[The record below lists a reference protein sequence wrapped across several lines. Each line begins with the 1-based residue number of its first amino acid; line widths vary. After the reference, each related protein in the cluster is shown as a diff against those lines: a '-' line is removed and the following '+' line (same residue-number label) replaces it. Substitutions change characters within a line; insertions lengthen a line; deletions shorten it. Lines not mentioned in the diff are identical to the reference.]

1 MNSTG
6 KHHRLPPTI
15 LRRRSSSTALNFRRQ
30 EESSSH
36 HERPVLNTSHALKGG
51 ATTPL
56 EAEQPRPWR
65 PNYFVDQT
73 TASRKSHQNGSA
85 IEENQESKNPA
96 KSNSPHPCERDA
108 TNSQP
113 SIEISS
119 QRSISDTATSGKNP
133 MDAALPTCLHVQTDR
148 GLSVRDKFAAR
159 FLMKERVSCEDIRRR
174 ASCLS
179 TTAPESVTTL
189 PGLHSNDS
197 MLSSPEVTSTE
208 ISHSTPVFH
217 IIQPQFYL
225 NVKQTKD
232 GECDFDIRNIDV
244 DIPISDVPPTLQP
257 FSTADEH
264 QPETTGSSMLNLKA
278 VRVSD
283 LPLLQNSAN
292 DESSKITQSE
302 EACVNLSEPAEIAA
316 ERNNDETVSSTQ
328 PEENSNVFVQPQII
342 GVFSLRNT
350 PEKNDTSP
358 QYQCPK
364 CLKRFHR
371 ILSQLEH
378 KCNPKTSSI
387 GSLHKLRS
395 VKLYKCLECL
405 EEFSD
410 VEKKKS
416 HACSSQVHQAKTK
429 NSDQASSVDGK
440 KSLQKAAKMWCR
452 TSRGSFQCN
461 ICKKRSL
468 KESKMQAHCVRKH
481 GDRARR
487 IAGNKA
493 KETTSQNK
501 TKKKKFGSSS
511 NQFSAEGHTDTQKHR
526 FEQPFKCGLCS
537 MKYKRVAFLKK
548 HIALHMGP
556 EQFKRSK
563 RPFVCRLCKSRF
575 HDSSTLKVH
584 SGKKCIQTIK
594 KDAKQNDQDK
604 SSSSG
609 IEVTALHVREPNTC
623 LGSKAA
629 AVNTTSEDSSS
640 SLPNEKHF
648 PKRKHRCGFCGILCE
663 SSTCLK
669 KHVRSHWNQV
679 FESYSRP
686 LECCLC
692 NEHFDNCV
700 RFFLHVRRNSCSST
714 TTDDTSQSSAVEV
727 SDEEARGKMECA
739 TATRSNS
746 STRQEERPHL
756 SGMHQ
761 CQFCSLNFWSRDI
774 LDIHIHSSHPL
785 LLQTEESAT
794 SNSSDGDADRDLSKN
809 KDQGTPDPVISKR
822 KSKSKSRNGSQTLWT
837 DHMSSLNSSNSETD
851 GDSNNKNK
859 YQETRVF
866 LDQQSKANANDDLSH
881 SCTLKSYLVSAL
893 KASGIQ
899 DQSPPTVKSAR
910 GVCESIDLANH
921 AVIKND
927 TEEDEDTGTSKRTQ
941 IYPSQCKICKITLSS
956 WKSLDSHRRSHHAEQ
971 LNKHL
976 HPGQSQDCS
985 MESSDDTKIDVVKVN
1000 LFNTCELCE
1009 RVFKYWNR
1017 LVFHRKLKHG
1027 VHVNCAT
1034 LSSRRPTSKDKG
1046 ILIDEPSLEVND
1058 SIVDENT
1065 SSSTIEIGC
1074 ESTKI
1079 MSPTQTLAAYCL
1091 DKNNFTDVQN
1101 EKILSRQDNQNSNRT
1116 SVADD
1121 NLVSVQN
1128 EDVPCRQEYMTCDQ
1142 TQSQPSRKEH
1152 VVEGT
1157 RRTVEDLQIT
1167 QVVSLKPGVPS
1178 NLWNSV
1184 NCASVEKGNP
1194 QHNTDRTMEPL
1205 FDEESSNNQVRTQ
1218 IPESTQPNEI
1228 TAPNLPSHSSFNN
1241 QQYCKPSES
1250 AATVYAQQQA
1260 ILDEFNFLMSSV
1272 VTLQSTLNIE
1282 DNISRPSDHYEFDG
1296 TVKKLP
1302 FREVERI
1309 LRSLERNCSTNAY
1322 HCSVCGDI
1330 LEDIP
1335 LYTSHILSHCEFD
1348 QYICVFCG
1356 QRSMDI
1362 FSVLNHV
1369 VLTHRKDNVHVPQDP
1384 EGNATETVNTS
1395 SLTSTSDVDNTAA
1408 GKPSTSASPQTSQ
1421 IPNKHCTYPRP
1432 RYDFIFKPKEHENN
1446 ITLDENTG
1454 QYKCPLCKFQY
1465 LDRADVI
1472 YHIRMYHNGQPYIC
1486 KHCPEKL
1493 HFFPDV
1499 QAHFFKNHYL
1509 QVTQE
1514 EHHAESENPTLG
1526 GQSLQLERE
1535 TTTMQPNFPNVDG
1548 AGSCQ
1553 SLQLERETTTM
1564 QPNFPSVDGAGLCQS
1579 LQLVGETTTV
1589 QPNFPNVD
1597 GAGSC
1602 QSLQLERETTTMQP
1616 NFPSVD
1622 GAGLCQSLQLVG
1634 ETTTMQPNFPSV
1646 DDADSCHSL
1655 QLERETT
1662 TMQSSFPSV
1671 DDADLCHSLQL
1682 ERETTT
1688 MQQNIQNVDDADS
1701 CHTDGC
1707 RKQKSCDE
1715 SNTDCC
1721 RGVDPSPASTQHTHT
1736 EINTDNAH
1744 ANSGDAERIRT
1755 QELQE
1760 STQAHMETNANAN
1773 TNSRDDERIQTQE
1786 LQESIQDASLKK
1798 VVVKLEKLSDD
1809 VIDEHT
1815 YRNLHNHLK
1824 GGIKIKTEKLDDGY
1838 STAECMQ
1845 ESDIGGGIR
1854 HQSEIEQHGEID
1866 FENGDPTRIVPK
1878 EECDIPNAAASCLLS
1893 RARVSQSELQIPQEK
1908 VKVEKD
1914 VAAASQWGLQKE
1926 VCKEVELSDAN
1937 KSDSNDAGLS
1947 SFLRSETTTEISTGM
1962 NALESNE
1969 NLGGDSHV
1977 DSMNL
1982 SDVGDK
1988 LTEVEDILQIVNEVG
2003 ITLTESLPELH
2014 STCCQKIN
2022 PGDVTGSN
2030 RMINQ
2035 SETSGSEQI
2044 ARPQSRPSSGK
2055 LVQENYKRLLPDGCR
2070 ELASPYPKRAETPLD
2085 LNNPLDTINLNP
2097 FHQNETISDILQD
2110 IAKNSF
2116 TSRILA
2122 SLQEDSRTS
2131 GPASGERSNRAPTAL
2146 GTKRQLEP
2154 LNIPRRRYGKQMRAS
2169 DDNPENLQ
2177 AAVAE
2182 DSSQV
2187 RGRTNRYE
2195 VALEDANEI
2204 NSSIDDFNK
2213 IGAKDSNTSQQ
2224 NVTNHQSLAS
2234 VPAPKNSRRGVAR
2247 SSESRVST
2255 YQSNHQSCTSNQEAA
2270 RMSKK
2275 NYQPASNAPVYKR
2288 QQSEQQLNTAGNVW
2302 PTNKQTSKRRRHC
2315 SDGPPFYRYHQVGRP
2330 SSGYPP
2336 RHSNQSID
2344 HNSNMTVTR
2353 RQSQDIPTYSGTLYS
2368 ASVNVMESQHRSN
2381 PSNVALPQQRSQ
2393 VQMASYCYQ
2402 HSHHSPNTY
2411 QQNSSRYLEIQT
2423 QTSRNESQV
2432 RGQFAAP
2439 PLRQPD
2445 SGSATL
2451 RELLNTPQ
2459 SSNYPVNGNNPR
2471 SSADR
2476 LPDQSNYHTNS
2487 NSGAFN
2493 NYSGPR
2499 DLCSN
2504 NVDRNEQSY
2513 LDAYGRNLSSNNVS
2527 RNEQTYSDMYRGTV
2541 LQSELAPNAIPNLT
2555 ISDYLRPVATCAQP
2569 VESVAWDI
2577 PSSVHPPSYPQ
2588 PLHRNSQPMVSP
2600 READPDQRE
2609 YVHRNSQPMVS
2620 PGDMDQREYV
2630 PRNSQPMVSPR
2641 EADRREYV
2649 HRNSQPMVSHGD
2661 MDQREYVPRNSQPMV
2676 SPREADRRE
2685 YVHRNSQPMVSPGDM
2700 DQREYVPRNSQPM
2713 VSPREADRRKYVQR
2727 NSQPMVSPGDMDQR
2741 RYGQRN
2747 SQPMVSP
2754 RDTDQRECVQRN
2766 SQPMISPGATD
2777 QSLPQIVSVLSLH
2790 PDYILM

>member
-1 MNSTG
+1 MMNSTG
-6 KHHRLPPTI
+6 KHRRLPPTI

-36 HERPVLNTSHALKGG
+36 HERP
-51 ATTPL
+51 
-56 EAEQPRPWR
+56 
-65 PNYFVDQT
+65 
-73 TASRKSHQNGSA
+73 
-85 IEENQESKNPA
+85 A
-96 KSNSPHPCERDA
+96 KSNSPHSCERDA

-159 FLMKERVSCEDIRRR
+159 FFMKEDIQRR
-174 ASCLS
+174 ASCPS

-189 PGLHSNDS
+189 PGLHSNDGV
-197 MLSSPEVTSTE
+197 LSSPEVTSTE
-208 ISHSTPVFH
+208 ISHSMPVFH
-217 IIQPQFYL
+217 IVQPQFYL

-232 GECDFDIRNIDV
+232 GECDFNIRNIDV

-264 QPETTGSSMLNLKA
+264 QPETTGSSMLKLKA

-292 DESSKITQSE
+292 DESFKITQSE
-302 EACVNLSEPAEIAA
+302 EARVNLSEPAKIAT
-316 ERNNDETVSSTQ
+316 ERNTDETVSSTQ

-429 NSDQASSVDGK
+429 NSHQASSVDGK
-440 KSLQKAAKMWCR
+440 KSLQKAAKMWCQ

-481 GDRARR
+481 GDRAHR

-511 NQFSAEGHTDTQKHR
+511 NQFSAEGHTETQKHR
-526 FEQPFKCGLCS
+526 FEHPFKCGLCS

-548 HIALHMGP
+548 HIALHMGS

-584 SGKKCIQTIK
+584 SGKMCIQIK
-594 KDAKQNDQDK
+594 KDAKHDEQDK

-609 IEVTALHVREPNTC
+609 NEVTGLHVREPNTC

-629 AVNTTSEDSSS
+629 AVNTMSEDSSS

-648 PKRKHRCGFCGILCE
+648 PKRRHRCGFCGILCE
-663 SSTCLK
+663 SSTYLK

-700 RFFLHVRRNSCSST
+700 RFFLHVRRNDCSST
-714 TTDDTSQSSAVEV
+714 TTDDTSQSSAIEV

-739 TATRSNS
+739 MATRSNS

-785 LLQTEESAT
+785 LLQMEESAT
-794 SNSSDGDADRDLSKN
+794 SNSSDGDADRDLTKN
-809 KDQGTPDPVISKR
+809 KDQGTPDPVIPKR
-822 KSKSKSRNGSQTLWT
+822 KSKSKSRNESQTLWT
-837 DHMSSLNSSNSETD
+837 DHMSSFNSSNSETD
-851 GDSNNKNK
+851 GDSNDRNK
-859 YQETRVF
+859 YQGTRVF
-866 LDQQSKANANDDLSH
+866 LDQQSKVNASDDLSH

-899 DQSPPTVKSAR
+899 DQSPPTVKSAK
-910 GVCESIDLANH
+910 GVCESINLANH
-921 AVIKND
+921 AVIQND
-927 TEEDEDTGTSKRTQ
+927 TEEDEDTETSKRTQ

-976 HPGQSQDCS
+976 YPGQSQDCS

-1000 LFNTCELCE
+1000 LFNTCEVCE

-1027 VHVNCAT
+1027 VHVNCAM
-1034 LSSRRPTSKDKG
+1034 LSSRQPTSKDKG
-1046 ILIDEPSLEVND
+1046 MLIDEPSLEVND

-1074 ESTKI
+1074 ESTQI
-1079 MSPTQTLAAYCL
+1079 TSPTQTLAAYCL

-1101 EKILSRQDNQNSNRT
+1101 EKILSRQDNHNSNRT

-1121 NLVSVQN
+1121 NLISVQN

-1142 TQSQPSRKEH
+1142 TQSQPSRKEY

-1167 QVVSLKPGVPS
+1167 QVVSLKPGEPS

-1184 NCASVEKGNP
+1184 NCASVEKDNP

-1205 FDEESSNNQVRTQ
+1205 FDESSSNNQVRTQ
-1218 IPESTQPNEI
+1218 HESQIQESTQPNEI
-1228 TAPNLPSHSSFNN
+1228 TAPDLPPHSSSNN

-1260 ILDEFNFLMSSV
+1260 ILDEFKFLMSSI

-1282 DNISRPSDHYEFDG
+1282 DNVSRPSDHYEFDG
-1296 TVKKLP
+1296 TVTKLP
-1302 FREVERI
+1302 FREVKRI
-1309 LRSLERNCSTNAY
+1309 LRSLTRNCSTNAY

-1335 LYTSHILSHCEFD
+1335 LYTSHILSHCESD

-1356 QRSMDI
+1356 QQSMDI

-1369 VLTHRKDNVHVPQDP
+1369 VLTHREDNVRVPQDP

-1408 GKPSTSASPQTSQ
+1408 GKPSTSPSPQTSQ

-1432 RYDFIFKPKEHENN
+1432 RYDFVFKPKEHENN
-1446 ITLDENTG
+1446 IALDENTG
-1454 QYKCPLCKFQY
+1454 QYKCPLCQFQY

-1493 HFFPDV
+1493 HFYPDV

-1514 EHHAESENPTLG
+1514 DHDSESENPTLG

-1535 TTTMQPNFPNVDG
+1535 TTTMQPNIPSVEDAGSCQSLQLERETTTMQPNFPTVDGAGSCQSLQQERETTTMQPNFLSVDGAGSCQSLQLERETSTMQPNFPSVDVAGSCQSLQLERETTTMQPNFLSVDG

-1564 QPNFPSVDGAGLCQS
+1564 QPNFPSVDDADSCHS
-1579 LQLVGETTTV
+1579 LQ
-1589 QPNFPNVD
+1589 Q
-1597 GAGSC
+1597 
-1602 QSLQLERETTTMQP
+1602 ERETTTMQP
-1616 NFPSVD
+1616 NFLSVD
-1622 GAGLCQSLQLVG
+1622 GAGSCQSLHLER

-1662 TMQSSFPSV
+1662 SMHPNFPSV
-1671 DDADLCHSLQL
+1671 DGADSCHSLQL

-1688 MQQNIQNVDDADS
+1688 MQPNFPSVDDADS

-1744 ANSGDAERIRT
+1744 ANSGDAERVRT

-1760 STQAHMETNANAN
+1760 STQAHMETNAKAN
-1773 TNSRDDERIQTQE
+1773 TNSGDDERIQTQE

-1798 VVVKLEKLSDD
+1798 VVVKLEKLGDD

-1838 STAECMQ
+1838 STTECMQ
-1845 ESDIGGGIR
+1845 ESEIGGGIR

-1878 EECDIPNAAASCLLS
+1878 EECDTPNAAASCLLS
-1893 RARVSQSELQIPQEK
+1893 RARVSQSELQIPQVK
-1908 VKVEKD
+1908 GKVEKD
-1914 VAAASQWGLQKE
+1914 VAEASQWGLQKE

-1947 SFLRSETTTEISTGM
+1947 SSLRSETTT
-1962 NALESNE
+1962 
-1969 NLGGDSHV
+1969 
-1977 DSMNL
+1977 
-1982 SDVGDK
+1982 DVGDK
-1988 LTEVEDILQIVNEVG
+1988 LTEVEDILQIINEVG

-2044 ARPQSRPSSGK
+2044 VRPQSRPSSGK

-2085 LNNPLDTINLNP
+2085 LKNPLDTINLNP

-2146 GTKRQLEP
+2146 GTKRQLES
-2154 LNIPRRRYGKQMRAS
+2154 LNIPRRRYGKQLRAS

-2177 AAVAE
+2177 AAEAE

-2195 VALEDANEI
+2195 VALEDASEI
-2204 NSSIDDFNK
+2204 VSSIDDFNK

-2247 SSESRVST
+2247 SESRGST
-2255 YQSNHQSCTSNQEAA
+2255 HQSNHQSCTSNQEAA

-2288 QQSEQQLNTAGNVW
+2288 QQSEQQLNTAGNDW
-2302 PTNKQTSKRRRHC
+2302 PANKQTSKRCRHC
-2315 SDGPPFYRYHQVGRP
+2315 SDGPPSYRYHQVGRP

-2344 HNSNMTVTR
+2344 HNSNMTVMR
-2353 RQSQDIPTYSGTLYS
+2353 RQSQDIPTYSETLYS
-2368 ASVNVMESQHRSN
+2368 ASVNVMESQHTSN

-2393 VQMASYCYQ
+2393 VQMDSYCYQ
-2402 HSHHSPNTY
+2402 HSHHSQNTY
-2411 QQNSSRYLEIQT
+2411 QQNSSRYFEIQT
-2423 QTSRNESQV
+2423 QTSQNESQV

-2451 RELLNTPQ
+2451 RELLKTLK

-2487 NSGAFN
+2487 HSGSFN

-2504 NVDRNEQSY
+2504 NVYRNEQSY

-2527 RNEQTYSDMYRGTV
+2527 RNEQTYSDMYRGNV

-2588 PLHRNSQPMVSP
+2588 PLHRNSQSMVSP
-2600 READPDQRE
+2600 READQRE
-2609 YVHRNSQPMVS
+2609 YVHRNSRPMVS
-2620 PGDMDQREYV
+2620 PRDMDQREYV
-2630 PRNSQPMVSPR
+2630 PRNSQPMVFPR

-2649 HRNSQPMVSHGD
+2649 QRNSQS
-2661 MDQREYVPRNSQPMV
+2661 
-2676 SPREADRRE
+2676 
-2685 YVHRNSQPMVSPGDM
+2685 MVSPGDM
-2700 DQREYVPRNSQPM
+2700 DQREYVQRNSQPI
-2713 VSPREADRRKYVQR
+2713 VSPGDMDQRKYVQR

-2741 RYGQRN
+2741 EYVQRN
-2747 SQPMVSP
+2747 SQPMISPRDTDQRECVPRVCQPMVSP

-2766 SQPMISPGATD
+2766 SQPMISPGSGATD
-2777 QSLPQIVSVLSLH
+2777 QSMPQIVSVLSLH
-2790 PDYILM
+2790 PDYIFM